1 MLTGTLKVA
10 LSMSEQRTQP
20 LVEVNP
26 RHRNWV
32 WRTIQIVLQLLFSV
46 FLRYRAYGHR
56 QLEQHSGMLFL
67 VNHQSFL
74 DPLLVGLPLSRPVC
88 FLARDSLFRVPI
100 VGWVLRSTYVMP
112 INRESAST
120 AVMRDSIAKLRA
132 GYWLGIFPEGTRS
145 VDGQLGELKP
155 GFLAI
160 VRRAQVPVC
169 VVGIDGSQRAFGR
182 GALFPRMAK
191 VSVYFDTPIMPDEL
205 KTLLDRGEDHLLD
218 QIRSRLEASISEA
231 ASRS

>member
-1 MLTGTLKVA
+1 
-10 LSMSEQRTQP
+10 MSEQRTQP
-20 LVEVNP
+20 LVEVDP

-56 QLEQHSGMLFL
+56 ELEQYSGMLFL

-88 FLARDSLFRVPI
+88 FLARDSLFRVPV

-120 AVMRDSIAKLRA
+120 AVMRESIAKLKA

-169 VVGIDGSQRAFGR
+169 IVGIAGSQHAFGR

-191 VSVYFDTPIMPDEL
+191 VSVYFDSPMMPEEL
-205 KTLLDRGEDHLLD
+205 KSLLEHGEEHLLAE
-218 QIRSRLEASISEA
+218 IRSRLEASIVMA
-231 ASRS
+231 TSRN

>member
-1 MLTGTLKVA
+1 MTISLKVA
-10 LSMSEQRTQP
+10 LSMTEQRTQP
-20 LVEVNP
+20 LNEVDP

-56 QLEQHSGMLFL
+56 ELEQHSGMLFL

-88 FLARDSLFRVPI
+88 FLARDSLFRVPV

-120 AVMRDSIAKLRA
+120 AVMRESIAKLKA

-169 VVGIDGSQRAFGR
+169 VVGIAGSQHAFGR
-182 GALFPRMAK
+182 GMLFPRIAK
-191 VSVYFDTPIMPDEL
+191 VSVFFDTPIMPEEL
-205 KTLLDRGEDHLLD
+205 KTLLEHGEEHLLA
-218 QIRSRLEASISEA
+218 QIRSRLEASITEA
-231 ASRS
+231 SKRK